1 MAKEKLD
8 RRKKYTRMVLKESLI
23 KLLKDKQISEITV
36 KEICELADVNR
47 STFYAHYL
55 DLYDLLNNLE
65 EEVLEDMKA
74 YLSYDYVE
82 KEEES
87 IRMTEKILEY
97 IVENKE
103 ITQILLHEN
112 ADPVFQMRVIKIAQ
126 KYLVESWGLANKLEN
141 DLSHYLST
149 FVIGGCLQLI
159 KEWMDDGLKMPPKEM
174 AILIHNFANNGL
186 SVVK

>member
-1 MAKEKLD
+1 LD
-8 RRKKYTRMVLKESLI
+8 RRKKYTRMVLKDSMI

-55 DLYDLLNNLE
+55 DLYDLLSKME

-74 YLSYDYVE
+74 YLYQHNFE
-82 KEEES
+82 KDEES
-87 IRMTEKILEY
+87 FQVTEKILEY
-97 IVENKE
+97 IAENKE
-103 ITQILLHEN
+103 MAQILLHEN
-112 ADPVFQMRVIKIAQ
+112 ADPIFQKRVIKIAQ
-126 KYLVESWGLANKLEN
+126 KYLMDSWNLADKLDE
-141 DLSHYLST
+141 DFSHYLST
-149 FVIGGCLQLI
+149 FIIAGCLQMI
-159 KEWMDDGLKMPPKEM
+159 KVWVDDDLKQSPKEM